1 MIQAATDAAKYTLQK
16 LENYKSKGDLLTA
29 AAAVDGMIIRSDIVD
44 AEVLEAAKNLK
55 IVVRAGAGYDNID
68 LKATEAKEVVAMNT
82 PGQNANAVAE
92 LVFAMML
99 CSARNNFDGT
109 SGFELTNRTMA
120 FYGFGAVARAVF
132 KLAKGFDMK
141 CFAYD
146 PYIPKEQIEKWG
158 ATPVDTVAEL
168 FQCQYV
174 TLHVPL
180 TEETKESMNKA
191 MLSKMPK
198 GGTLI
203 NTARSEVV
211 HEKEMLEL
219 LKERPDMGYLCDVG
233 VKDLDA
239 FKEVL

>member
-1 MIQAATDAAKYTLQK
+1 ML
-16 LENYKSKGDLLTA
+16 
-29 AAAVDGMIIRSDIVD
+29 AAVADADAIIIRSDIVD
-44 AEVLEAAKNLK
+44 ASVLEAAKKLK

-68 LKATEAKEVVAMNT
+68 LTACQSANVTAMNT

-92 LVFAMML
+92 LVMAMML
-99 CSARNNFDGT
+99 CQARNNFDGT
-109 SGFELTNRTMA
+109 SGTELTKRTIA

-132 KLAKGFDMK
+132 KLCKGFDME
-141 CFAYD
+141 CSAYD
-146 PYIPKEQIEKWG
+146 PYIP
-158 ATPVDTVAEL
+158 
-168 FQCQYV
+168 
-174 TLHVPL
+174 
-180 TEETKESMNKA
+180 KESMNKA

-211 HEKEMLEL
+211 HEKELLEL

-239 FKEVL
+239 FKEVLGDKFMKRGIFTKKKMGAQTTEANNNAGVAAANQIIAFFEKGVTKFSLGPDA